1 MNERRAFFSRLEIIF
16 HFFMFSIRFFFY
28 SSQALKSTIATRC
41 LVRCLAVRI
50 PSILYLFTCAPA
62 HLFNG
67 CTLSSDKHTN
77 ESEYAERFE
86 MNVSATQNLSLYRDR
101 DNI

>member
-1 MNERRAFFSRLEIIF
+1 MNVRRAFFSRLEIIF
-16 HFFMFSIRFFFY
+16 HFFMFSIRFFFC
-28 SSQALKSTIATRC
+28 SCQALKSTIATRC
-41 LVRCLAVRI
+41 LARCLADRI

-77 ESEYAERFE
+77 ESEYAEHFG
-86 MNVSATQNLSLYRDR
+86 MNVSAPQSLALYHDR